1 AIWTANH
8 CSELILQD
16 KLKKTVALNTEF
28 KPPKALVPFIRPA
41 MYAGAAA
48 FVYGLVRVI
57 GKLAARTAIR

>member
-41 MYAGAAA
+41 MYAGLAGAS
-48 FVYGLVRVI
+48 LVALRLI
-57 GKLAARTAIR
+57 GKLAARLR